1 MISNAYANTAP
12 AGPDPMFQILMLV
25 GFIAIFYF
33 LLWRPQQKRAKE
45 HRNLIDNLAKGD
57 EVATGGGVM
66 GRITKVA
73 DDVVTMEIADGVQ
86 VLVQKPAVAMLLP
99 KGTLK
104 DSKA

>member
-1 MISNAYANTAP
+1 
-12 AGPDPMFQILMLV
+12 
-25 GFIAIFYF
+25 
-33 LLWRPQQKRAKE
+33 
-45 HRNLIDNLAKGD
+45 
-57 EVATGGGVM
+57 M